1 MADGSSK
8 TTELSRQPDWD
19 RIVDVVVV
27 GTGGGAM
34 VAATL
39 AADGGADVLVVEKDS
54 VIGGTT
60 GVSGGVMWVPQN
72 HHMADEGI
80 ADSRE
85 DALAYILR
93 LADGRAPDPSLIEVF
108 VDTAPE
114 MLEYLNAK
122 TPLCTQIVTVLPDYY
137 LTHPS
142 DIPGKRGPG
151 RAVEPLPF
159 AVRSAVG
166 EWADCLAARSTLMSL
181 GSQTTLVEDLSGTRL
196 SDEERARRER
206 EDLRYKGA
214 AYIGAL
220 LKALLDR
227 GVEIMVETPALQ
239 LVIVDGAV
247 LGVRCERDGVAFT
260 VGARQGVVLAC
271 GGFEWN
277 AEMVRAFIGYEVKP
291 LTPGS
296 NTGDGHVMGM
306 EAGAKLGNMPSYWGQ
321 GAMFDPAFTL
331 DGEVVGQMSM
341 GLGPSSF
348 IVNGHARRFF
358 NEDVTY
364 NDWPKAF
371 GNFDANLPGISNQP
385 PAWQIFDAAT
395 RAARPILSVGIETPT
410 PEWIASAPTVRELAA
425 RIGLDA
431 DLLEAAV
438 ARFNEQAERGVD
450 DDFSRTHVRPLEPPF
465 YAAQTYPATLGT
477 NGGLRIDADAQ
488 VLAARGGVIDG
499 LYAAGNT
506 AAGVF
511 GGAYPSGGA
520 PIAAGATFGYRAG
533 RHVAARARRDLDRA

>member
-1 MADGSSK
+1 ML
-8 TTELSRQPDWD
+8 TQQPEWD
-19 RIVDVVVV
+19 RIVDVMVV
-27 GTGGGAM
+27 GSGGGAM

-39 AADGGADVLVVEKDS
+39 AADGGAEVLVVEKDS
-54 VIGGTT
+54 VVGGTT

-72 HHMADEGI
+72 HHMADAGI
-80 ADSRE
+80 EDSRD
-85 DALAYILR
+85 DALAYISR

-114 MLEYLNAK
+114 MLAYLNAK
-122 TPLCTQIVTVLPDYY
+122 TPLRTQMVSVMPDYY
-137 LTHPS
+137 FTHPS

-151 RAVEPLPF
+151 RSVEPLPF
-159 AVRSAVG
+159 AVRTEVG
-166 EWADCLAARSTLMSL
+166 EWADRVAARSTLMSL

-196 SDEERARRER
+196 SADERAHRER
-206 EDLRYKGA
+206 EDLRAKGA
-214 AYIGAL
+214 AYVGSL
-220 LKALLDR
+220 LKGLLDR
-227 GVEIMVETPALQ
+227 GVEVMVETPAHD
-239 LVIVDGAV
+239 LVVVDGEV
-247 LGVRCERDGVAFT
+247 LGVQCEREGRSFT
-260 VGARQGVVLAC
+260 VGARRGVVLAC

-291 LTPGS
+291 LSPGT
-296 NTGDGHVMGM
+296 NTGDGHVMAM

-321 GAMFDPAFTL
+321 GAMFDPAFTM

-341 GLGPSSF
+341 GLGPSSLV
-348 IVNGHARRFF
+348 VNRFARRFF

-371 GNFDANLPGISNQP
+371 ANFDANLPGLPNQP
-385 PAWQIFDAAT
+385 PAWQVFDRNT
-395 RAARPILSVGIETPT
+395 RAERPILSVGVDSPT

-425 RIGLDA
+425 EIGIDA
-431 DLLEAAV
+431 DALEAAV
-438 ARFNEQAERGVD
+438 TRFNEQAERGVD
-450 DDFSRTHVRPLEPPF
+450 DDFGRTNVRPLEPPF
-465 YAAQTYPATLGT
+465 FAAQTYPATLGT
-477 NGGLRIDADAQ
+477 NGGLRINADAQ
-488 VLAARGGVIDG
+488 VLSARGGVVPG

-533 RHVAARARRDLDRA
+533 RHAAAQPPRDIGAP